1 MAHRG
6 QLQERL
12 NWLGRDRGNA
22 TTAHNRYNADVTHHL
37 RQGGSQADWEGT
49 NPGYPAAYNRYVSHM
64 HPHTLADGR
73 RTFAAARQQI
83 ENQMALAPPAP
94 PGWTPPPTAGRRKA
108 PKKNK
113 KNKKKKPAVTQRQ
126 TTRVTNRIRI
136 LNG

>member
-6 QLQERL
+6 QLQERP
-12 NWLGRDRGNA
+12 N
-22 TTAHNRYNADVTHHL
+22 
-37 RQGGSQADWEGT
+37 S
-49 NPGYPAAYNRYVSHM
+49 
-64 HPHTLADGR
+64 
-73 RTFAAARQQI
+73 
-83 ENQMALAPPAP
+83 
-94 PGWTPPPTAGRRKA
+94 TAGRRKA